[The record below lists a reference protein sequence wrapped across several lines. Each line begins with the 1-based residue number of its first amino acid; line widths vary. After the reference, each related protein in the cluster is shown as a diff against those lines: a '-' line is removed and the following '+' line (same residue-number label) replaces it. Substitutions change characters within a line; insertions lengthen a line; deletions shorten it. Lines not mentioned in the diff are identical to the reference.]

1 LARKLQIPD
10 STTVKTKNMRQTI
23 ALLFF
28 GMLASGPIVAKHWH
42 EDDKHWKKY
51 KDDNEHHAKGCYFEP
66 RDARIVTEYYTP
78 RRRELPPGLQKKLY
92 RGGHLPPGWEKR
104 MQPMPVVVERQLVP
118 VPAGYSRG
126 YIDGYAVIYSPRTQ
140 VVIDIMAV
148 FGR

>member
-1 LARKLQIPD
+1 VQIANTGFD
-10 STTVKTKNMRQTI
+10 GWKNKNMRQTI

-28 GMLASGPIVAKHWH
+28 GMLASGPIGAKHWH

-51 KDDNEHHAKGCYFEP
+51 KDDEGHHGKGCYFEP
-66 RDARIVTEYYTP
+66 RDARVVTEYYAP